1 MGRVGTAS
9 SRRHLTRDRGR
20 VERADLRRLLDSAAR
35 ARLSGEELGRCGRC
49 GTPWFLRT
57 RGCPACSDRHWF
69 RSHQSVNGHR
79 GIAGA
84 SHGPAPSL
92 GAPRRASLVAIPDV
106 FRSFS
111 GSLRRRR
118 PARGDWTPAL
128 RPAVR
133 GSSARPSRRRRSST
147 PRPPRRRSSARRSS
161 LVRRTDLRGVLEHR
175 AIAARIQ
182 SNRSGRLP
190 WTSRR
195 QNNAPL
201 RKTPA
206 ARLKAALADHRLRP
220 PQRRARPTLVRRT

>member
-1 MGRVGTAS
+1 MRPLRDALVPPDARLSCLLGPSLVPQPPVGE
-9 SRRHLTRDRGR
+9 RPPRDRGR
-20 VERADLRRLLDSAAR
+20 FPR
-35 ARLSGEELGRCGRC
+35 
-49 GTPWFLRT
+49 P
-57 RGCPACSDRHWF
+57 
-69 RSHQSVNGHR
+69 
-79 GIAGA
+79 
-84 SHGPAPSL
+84 GPAPSL

-106 FRSFS
+106 FPSFS